1 VSLARYSAIVVG
13 TVLVSLAALRVP
25 LARDSWD
32 AVGAA
37 ASLAALNAVAAFALV
52 AWSSKRPNVVFFQA
66 ILGGTL
72 VRMAILLAGTLTAI
86 LWLGFGRVP
95 FVVSL
100 VSYFAAFL
108 ALELAVVHRSR
119 AQAPEAAR

>member
-1 VSLARYSAIVVG
+1 MSLARYSAIVVG
-13 TVLVSLAALRVP
+13 TVLVSLAALRVALP
-25 LARDSWD
+25 RDSWG

-86 LWLGFGRVP
+86 LWLGLGRVP
-95 FVVSL
+95 FIASL

-108 ALELAVVHRSR
+108 ALELASVHRAR
-119 AQAPEAAR
+119 PQTPESAR

>member
-13 TVLVSLAALRVP
+13 TVLVSLAALRLP
-25 LARDSWD
+25 LARESWD

-37 ASLAALNAVAAFALV
+37 AALAALNAVAAYALV
-52 AWSSKRPNVVFFQA
+52 AWSSRRANVVFFQA

-72 VRMAILLAGTLTAI
+72 VRMAILLAGTVAAI
-86 LWLGFGRVP
+86 LWLGLGRVP

-108 ALELAVVHRSR
+108 ALELAAVHKARG
-119 AQAPEAAR
+119 QAPETAR